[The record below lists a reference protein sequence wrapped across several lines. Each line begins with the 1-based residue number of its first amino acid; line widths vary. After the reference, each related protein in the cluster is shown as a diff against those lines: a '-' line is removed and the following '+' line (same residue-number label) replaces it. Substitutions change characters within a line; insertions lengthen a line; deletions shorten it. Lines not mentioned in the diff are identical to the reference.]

1 MKSPQS
7 EPATHSRLTTARV
20 DVADRV
26 TYRSGLTR
34 RMRLATHAVA
44 ETLFTTEEGPPPRE
58 RIEWLV
64 DDLDHFFVHA
74 GSRARFAFRLC
85 LLAISV
91 LSPLLIW
98 HMPPFRKLPR
108 QQRIEALERMERSW
122 AGLAV
127 FGAKAPLCI
136 VYYEH
141 PDAARF
147 IGYDASCL
155 TDGEP
160 S

>member
-1 MKSPQS
+1 MDR
-7 EPATHSRLTTARV
+7 ESRLTTRRV
-20 DVADRV
+20 TVDDRV
-26 TYRSGLTR
+26 TGKAGLGG

-44 ETLFTTEEGPPPRE
+44 ETLFTTDQGPPPAE
-58 RIEWLV
+58 RLEWLV
-64 DDLDHFFVHA
+64 DDLDHFFVQA
-74 GSRARFAFRLC
+74 GARARLAYRLC

-91 LSPLLIW
+91 LAPLLIL
-98 HMPPFRKLPR
+98 HLPPFRRLPR
-108 QQRIEALERMERSW
+108 AQRTKALERMERSW

-136 VYYEH
+136 IYYEH
-141 PDAARF
+141 PEAARF

-155 TDGEP
+155 TDPEPDGEP

>member
-1 MKSPQS
+1 MS
-7 EPATHSRLTTARV
+7 ESRLTTGHV
-20 DVADRV
+20 TVADRV
-26 TYRSGLTR
+26 TGGSGLTR

-44 ETLFTTEEGPPPRE
+44 EALFTTEDGPPPRE
-58 RIEWLV
+58 RLEWLV
-64 DDLDHFFVHA
+64 DDLDRFFVQA
-74 GSRARFAFRLC
+74 GKRARFMYRLC

-91 LSPLLIW
+91 LAPLLIL
-98 HMPPFRKLPR
+98 HLPPFRKLPR
-108 QQRIEALERMERSW
+108 KQRAEALERMEASW
-122 AGLAV
+122 IGLAV

-136 VYYEH
+136 IYYEH